1 MCGIKKMQYL
11 PLKWETATS
20 VIIST
25 VILKNEH
32 WSFKKQQQQNKKYIM
47 VSLYFFF
54 CNGYELNFIFN
65 SIITKCFV
73 FVVS

>member
-32 WSFKKQQQQNKKYIM
+32 WSFKKTTATKQEVYHGQS
-47 VSLYFFF
+47 VFFF
-54 CNGYELNFIFN
+54 FL
-65 SIITKCFV
+65 
-73 FVVS
+73 